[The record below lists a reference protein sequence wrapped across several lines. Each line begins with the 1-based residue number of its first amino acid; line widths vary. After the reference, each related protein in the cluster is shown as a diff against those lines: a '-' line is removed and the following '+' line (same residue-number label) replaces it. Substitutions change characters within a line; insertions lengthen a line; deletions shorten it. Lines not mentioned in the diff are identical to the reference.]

1 MPNNNESTMKWK
13 VDISQLKAAMQDAKR
28 SISLA
33 NAEFKTATAGMD
45 KWQKSTTGLEAK
57 LKQLNST
64 LPQQKTILEQLEK
77 QYDLVAKNQ
86 GENSSEAQKLKLQ
99 IEKQKAEINKTEA
112 AISKYNGQ
120 LDQLQKEEKESNSEF
135 GKLNQTIAEQEKQ
148 LEDLKKEY
156 KNAVLQYGENSDEA
170 KALAKQIKDLS
181 GELKDNKKQLSDADK
196 AAEDLDESLEE
207 VDDSAKEA
215 SKGGF
220 TVLKGAMAD
229 LASKGIQK
237 VLEGLKNLIKYS
249 SEAWQAFDEG
259 ADTIIKKTGATG
271 KAAEDLEKA
280 YKNVSKQVVGSY
292 DELGTAVGAVNTRFG
307 VSGKELEDLSVKF
320 IKFAKLN
327 GTDVSTSI
335 DSVQSAMAA
344 WGLSAE
350 DTGDMLDTLNK
361 VGQDTGVSVDSLAD
375 ALKTNAPALQ
385 EMGFSA
391 ADAAAFIGEMDKS
404 GVDASSTLGGLKKAL
419 INAAKEGKPMD
430 KAMADM
436 EKSIKDAKSETDAIN
451 VAAKLF
457 GKNAAPAIVSAVRDG
472 RLSFQDFGRTLSDFN
487 GNIETTYDATQD
499 ASDKFALAMQG
510 VKTDVA
516 GMVGDL
522 LDRYAPQID
531 AAIET
536 ISGVV
541 SGFFNVVSGVIDWI
555 IDHGDI
561 VVGVI
566 TAIVAAVTSYLV
578 ITKAVAAAQAILNAV
593 MAASPIGLIIAGIT
607 ALVAAFVVLWN
618 KSEAFRQFW
627 IDLWNKVKE
636 IVTAAWEAI
645 TGFFKAAWDK
655 IREIWAAVSG
665 WFKEKV
671 IDPIKGFFTGMWDG
685 LKDGAVK
692 AWEGIKSVFSVVA
705 DWFKNIFSKA
715 WQAVKNVF
723 STGGKIFEGIKDGIV
738 TAFKAV
744 VNAIIRGINK
754 VIAIPFNA
762 INWVLEKIRN
772 VSILGITPF
781 SWIKTF
787 SVPQIP
793 QLARGGILRR
803 GQVGLL
809 EGDGA
814 EAVVPLEK
822 NKQWIAAVVKDMVTE
837 LNVQGVKGAIGGKIA
852 GIGGTVS
859 TYGGSMTQN
868 VTFNQTITSPK
879 AVDRLTLY
887 RDTNSLLF
895 SAKVGLA
902 NV

>member
-1 MPNNNESTMKWK
+1 MPNDNESTMKWK

-45 KWQKSTTGLEAK
+45 KWSKSTEGLEAK
-57 LKQLNST
+57 LKQLNAT
-64 LPQQKTILEQLEK
+64 LPAQKSILADLEK
-77 QYDLVAKNQ
+77 QYELVCKNQ
-86 GENSSEAQKLKLQ
+86 GENSAEAKKLQLQ
-99 IEKQKAEINKTEA
+99 IENQKGAIAKTEA
-112 AISKYNGQ
+112 AIDKYNGQ
-120 LDQLQKEEKESNSEF
+120 LDQMQKEEKEANSEL
-135 GKLNQTIAEQEKQ
+135 GKLNKTIDEQEKQ
-148 LEDLKKEY
+148 LKELKKEY
-156 KNAVLQYGENSDEA
+156 QNAVLQYGENSDEA

-181 GELKDNKKQLSDADK
+181 GELNDNKKKLNDAEK
-196 AAEDLDESLEE
+196 AADDLDDSLEDAGDAA
-207 VDDSAKEA
+207 DDAA
-215 SKGGF
+215 KGGF

-229 LASKGIQK
+229 LVSKGIQL
-237 VLEGLKNLIKYS
+237 VINGLKDLAKAS
-249 SEAWQAFDEG
+249 MEAWKEFDEG
-259 ADTIIKKTGATG
+259 SDIIIQKTGATG
-271 KAAEDLEKA
+271 QAAKDLEKV
-280 YKNVSKQVVGSY
+280 YKDVSKQVVGSY
-292 DELGTAVGAVNTRFG
+292 DELGTAVGEVNTRFG
-307 VSGKELEDLSVKF
+307 VNGKELEDLSVKF

-327 GTDVSTSI
+327 GTDVNNSI
-335 DSVQSAMAA
+335 DKVQSSMAA
-344 WGLSAE
+344 WGLEAKDAS
-350 DTGDMLDTLNK
+350 DFMDLLNK
-361 VGQDTGVSVDSLAD
+361 VGQDTGVSMDQLSDL
-375 ALKTNAPALQ
+375 LKANAPALQ
-385 EMGFSA
+385 EMGFNA
-391 ADAAAFIGEMDKS
+391 ADAATFLANMDKN
-404 GVDASSTLGGLKKAL
+404 GVDASATMSGLKKAL
-419 INAAKEGKPMD
+419 NNAAKEGKPMD
-430 KAMADM
+430 QAMQDI
-436 EKSIKDAKSETDAIN
+436 EKSIREATSSTDAIN
-451 VAAKLF
+451 AAAKVF
-457 GKNAAPAIVSAVRDG
+457 GKSAAPAIAKAVQEG
-472 RLSFQDFGRTLSDFN
+472 RLSFEDLGKSLDDFN
-487 GNIETTYDATQD
+487 GNIEDTYEATQD

-510 VKTDVA
+510 VKTDA
-516 GMVGDL
+516 AAMVGDL
-522 LDRYAPQID
+522 MEKYAPQID

-541 SGFFNVVSGVIDWI
+541 SGFFDVVSGVIDWI

-685 LKDGAVK
+685 LKEGAVK

-793 QLARGGILRR
+793 QLARGGILKR

-852 GIGGTVS
+852 GMGGTVS